1 MVFAAADEIH
11 DKQVT
16 VTKKNGETQLVKVS
30 KVSRP
35 YVGKFGQYAGVMCVY
50 ATPVK
55 DFVSRRS
62 RKDRLGSGHEDQPRW
77 FDESD

>member
-1 MVFAAADEIH
+1 MFAAASEIH
-11 DKQVT
+11 GKQVT
-16 VTKKNGETQLVKVS
+16 VTKKNGETQLVTVS

-35 YVGKFGQYAGVMCVY
+35 FKGKFGAYVGVDCVY

-77 FDESD
+77 FDEGD